1 MNESDDSPVTEL
13 SEVLEQALDKG
24 DSAVADAGVSR
35 AHDVES
41 DFTEAGLRRALE
53 AILIVVDEPVGDVEL
68 AQVLECPREAVNA
81 ALVALA
87 AEYLE
92 AGRGFVLRHV
102 AGGWRFYSDPDS
114 SAYVERFVLD
124 GQSGR
129 LSQAALETLAVV
141 AYLQPV
147 TRARIGAIRGVNVEG
162 VMRTLQARGLIE
174 DAGHEGAG
182 GATLF
187 RTSRLFLEKMGL
199 DSLAHLPSLA
209 PLLPDVATF
218 LQEEESLSP

>member
-1 MNESDDSPVTEL
+1 MN
-13 SEVLEQALDKG
+13 QA
-24 DSAVADAGVSR
+24 
-35 AHDVES
+35 E
-41 DFTEAGLRRALE
+41 TEADVDSVTDAPAETVDLGGDGLRRALE

-68 AQVLECPREAVNA
+68 AQVLECPTEIVHA
-81 ALVALA
+81 ALEALA
-87 AEYLE
+87 ADY
-92 AGRGFVLRHV
+92 AAQGRGFVLRHV

-114 SAYVERFVLD
+114 SAFVERFVLD

-147 TRARIGAIRGVNVEG
+147 TRARIGAIRGVNVEA

-174 DAGHEGAG
+174 DAGQEGPG

-218 LQEEESLSP
+218 LQDEESLSP